1 MLLQQFA
8 RRTVDEEPRI
18 AAAYQ
23 QALGDQAVVGL
34 DHGEGAHRI
43 GRGKGADRRDLG
55 AWLKGLVVDQLAQP
69 IDDLVDQRG
78 RGVGM

>member
-18 AAAYQ
+18 ATAHQ
-23 QALGDQAVVGL
+23 QPLGDQAVVGL
-34 DHGEGAHRI
+34 DHGEGTHRI
-43 GRGKGADRRDLG
+43 AGGKGADRRDLG
-55 AWLKGLVVDQLAQP
+55 AWLEGLVVDQLAQP

-78 RGVGM
+78 